1 MLYPLEMPNGVAL
14 SDDGT
19 RLYATETRTRR
30 VWEFSLAPGGV
41 IERARGF
48 ATVPSGGPMN
58 FGGADGICVDG
69 GGRVVVAT
77 LGMGGV
83 TVYSPEGEQLGALML
98 DDPMTTNAAY
108 DDRVGLPVRDARDSG
123 TGGRHRRLA
132 ARCHRPVIAGRHQP
146 GTYARERPDAPAV
159 ILAGTGER
167 LTWRELDTQSNRIAH
182 RCRALGLR
190 AGDTVALL
198 IENHLRAFEVTWA
211 VLRSGLRYTFVNS
224 MLTSDEVAEI
234 LNASGAQVLVTSTRR
249 LAAAVDAT
257 ATTPVPYRFV
267 LASHGDQPL
276 AALPAGWEWLDDAI
290 DSMPSTPVADE
301 REGAPLWFS
310 SGTSGRPKG
319 VLRDVPDL
327 PAGHPDE
334 QSLAYAAK
342 YGFGPYTVHLALGP
356 LHHAAPIGF
365 STMVQRFGGTVVLT
379 ERFDAEAAL
388 GDIERYRVTFS
399 HIVPTMFVRFLKLP
413 RRRASAV
420 RRQLARARAP
430 WRRPVPPRRQAPMIE
445 WWGPILDE
453 YYAGTEGVGATSIT
467 SEEWLAHPG
476 SVGRSARGT
485 IHITDEDGH
494 EVPPGVEGMVWFDS
508 PVKAVYRGD
517 PEQTAAITHPEG
529 WQTLGDVGYLDDDGY
544 LFLTDRWTHKIVT
557 GGVNVFP
564 REVEDVLLAHPKVL
578 DVAVIGVP
586 DDEMGESVRAV
597 VEPVSW
603 DDVSDPSS
611 PTNWSRGPARDSRT
625 TSAPAPSTS
634 NGASPAARTASST
647 SASSATATG
656 RGRTSRIL

>member
-1 MLYPLEMPNGVAL
+1 M
-14 SDDGT
+14 
-19 RLYATETRTRR
+19 
-30 VWEFSLAPGGV
+30 
-41 IERARGF
+41 
-48 ATVPSGGPMN
+48 
-58 FGGADGICVDG
+58 
-69 GGRVVVAT
+69 
-77 LGMGGV
+77 
-83 TVYSPEGEQLGALML
+83 
-98 DDPMTTNAAY
+98 
-108 DDRVGLPVRDARDSG
+108 
-123 TGGRHRRLA
+123 
-132 ARCHRPVIAGRHQP
+132 
-146 GTYARERPDAPAV
+146 
-159 ILAGTGER
+159 ILARTGEP
-167 LTWRELDTQSNRIAH
+167 LTWRELDTQSNRIANC
-182 RCRALGLR
+182 CRALGLR

-224 MLTSDEVAEI
+224 TLTGDEVAEI
-234 LNASGAQVLVTSTRR
+234 LDASGAQVLVTSTRR

-257 ATTPVPYRFV
+257 ATAPVPHRFV
-267 LASHGDQPL
+267 LVSHGDQPM
-276 AALPAGWEWLDDAI
+276 AALPEGWEWLDDAI
-290 DSMPSTPVADE
+290 ASMPSTPVADE

-342 YGFGPYTVHLALGP
+342 YGFGPDTVHLALGP

-379 ERFDAEAAL
+379 EQFDAEAAL
-388 GDIERYRVTFS
+388 GDIERYHVTFS

-413 RRRASAV
+413 PDV
-420 RRQLARARAP
+420 RARYDVSSLEHVLHGAAP
-430 WRRPVPPRRQAPMIE
+430 CPADVKHRMIE

-494 EVPPGVEGMVWFDS
+494 EVPAGVEGMVWFDN

-517 PEQTAAITHPEG
+517 PEQTAAITHTEG

-586 DDEMGESVRAV
+586 DDDMGESVRAV

-603 DDVSDPSS
+603 EDVSPALADELVSWARARLAHYKS
-611 PTNWSRGPARDSRT
+611 PRAVDFERTLPRGENGKLYKRVLRDRYW
-625 TSAPAPSTS
+625 A
-634 NGASPAARTASST
+634 
-647 SASSATATG
+647 
-656 RGRTSRIL
+656 GRTSRIL